1 MKKKRTGQTELDH
14 PPAGQ
19 TVTIH
24 NREQLEQILR
34 EIAQLRRHGM
44 AIETDIYRSMSHI
57 CRSANR
63 FLAPRRLRM
72 QRLVADLMAFA
83 SRRKNGARPKGE
95 REPKRDAMD
104 KTKADVTLSYPST

>member
-1 MKKKRTGQTELDH
+1 MKKKRTGQTHLDH
-14 PPAGQ
+14 PPPGQ
-19 TVTIH
+19 AVIIH

-72 QRLVADLMAFA
+72 QGLLAGLMAFA
-83 SRRKNGARPKGE
+83 SRKKSGTRSNGEKE
-95 REPKRDAMD
+95 SKRGGMG
-104 KTKADVTLSYPST
+104 KTKARTTLSHPST